1 MKFKIIDLCELFID
15 HKYIVFL
22 VFGFQAEFAQNKT
35 NMGLTSYQFMT
46 KSIRFF
52 WGGGRSG
59 GEKNAPCLYPALYQ
73 TVTWSWNVDEW
84 IRKRYRD
91 CYVIRTFNNN

>member
-22 VFGFQAEFAQNKT
+22 VFGFQAEFAQNKN
-35 NMGLTSYQFMT
+35 NMDLTSYQFMIKT
-46 KSIRFF
+46 IRFF
-52 WGGGRSG
+52 GGEER
-59 GEKNAPCLYPALYQ
+59 GEKNAPYLYPALYQ
-73 TVTWSWNVDEW
+73 TVTCSWNVDER

-91 CYVIRTFNNN
+91 CYVIRTFNKG